1 LSLKRLLQP
10 HSIAVF
16 GGREARGVVRQCR
29 RMEFAG
35 DIWRVRP
42 SAGEVEGL
50 RCFRNVEEL
59 PAGPDA
65 SFIGVNRHTTVDIV
79 RSLSQKGAGG
89 AVCYASGFKEVSD
102 GEDLNDALIESA
114 AAMPILGPNCYGV
127 INYLDG
133 ALLWP
138 DQHGG
143 RRVDRGVALLTQSSN
158 IGINLTMQ
166 ARGLPLAYLIALG
179 NQAQTDLATV
189 LETLV
194 EDDRVSAIGLYIEG
208 FPDVRELEKVMGR
221 ARERRIP
228 VVAVKS
234 GVSAQGANI
243 TRSHTASMAGSDE
256 AANALLKRLGIA
268 RVQDLDTLV
277 ESLKLLHVHGPLKGN
292 RLCSM
297 SCSGGEASLMA
308 DTAIGRDVVFPEL
321 TSAQHDSVRATVH
334 DLVSVSNPLDYH
346 TFAWNKEEDL
356 FGTYSAMLACGFDL
370 SMLVLDFPREDRCN
384 LETWDPAVNA
394 ITRAVDK
401 TQAPTAVVA
410 SLSESLPEKIATD
423 LIGMG
428 VAPLCGI
435 RQALDAAQAASQI
448 GAAWRRPL
456 FEKALP
462 GPGPHLEQPVENL
475 DEAHAK
481 HEIESFGVG
490 VPRGER
496 VASLDA
502 LKNAAESLTYPL
514 VLKACDAALLH
525 KSDAGAVMV
534 GIGDFDELVLGAETL
549 FSRYPSLLVEEMIT
563 DAVCELIVGVRQ
575 DPVIGP
581 WMMIGGGGIYAELMG
596 DTRVTL
602 LPSRDDEFAT
612 MIGSLKIH
620 PLLNGYRGSEAG
632 DVPALLATL
641 QSVSEFVMKRRE
653 SLVELEINPL
663 LVRPEGKGV
672 CAVDAVLQ
680 YARAS

>member
-1 LSLKRLLQP
+1 M
-10 HSIAVF
+10 F
-16 GGREARGVVRQCR
+16 GGREAREVVRQCR

-35 DIWRVRP
+35 AIWPVHP

-50 RCFRNVEEL
+50 RCFKSVEEL
-59 PAGPDA
+59 PSSPDA

-79 RSLSQKGAGG
+79 RSLSQSGAGG

-102 GEDLNDALIESA
+102 GQSLHDALIESA
-114 AAMPILGPNCYGV
+114 GAMPILGPNCYGV

-221 ARERRIP
+221 ARERRVP

-234 GVSAQGANI
+234 GVSTQGANI

-321 TSAQHDSVRATVH
+321 TSEQHDSVRATVH

-384 LETWDPAVNA
+384 LETWGPAVNA
-394 ITRAVDK
+394 ISRAVDK

-410 SLSESLPEKIATD
+410 SLPESLPEKIATD
-423 LIGMG
+423 LVSMG

-435 RQALDAAQAASQI
+435 RQALDAAQAAYQI

-462 GPGPHLEQPVENL
+462 GPGSHLEQPVENL

-481 HEIESFGVG
+481 REIESFGVG

-496 VASLDA
+496 VASVDA

-514 VLKACDAALLH
+514 VLKACDTALLH
-525 KSDAGAVMV
+525 KSEAGAVMV
-534 GIGDFDELVLGAETL
+534 GVGDFDELVAGATSL
-549 FSRYPSLLVEEMIT
+549 FGRYPSLLVEEMIT
-563 DAVCELIVGVRQ
+563 DTVCELIVGVRQ

-581 WMMIGGGGIYAELMG
+581 WMMIGSGGIYAELMG

-612 MIGSLKIH
+612 MISSLKIH

-641 QSVSEFVMKRRE
+641 QRVADFAMEKRE

-663 LVRPEGKGV
+663 LVRPKGKGV

>member
-1 LSLKRLLQP
+1 MSLKRLLQP

-16 GGREARGVVRQCR
+16 GGREAREVVRQCR

-35 DIWRVRP
+35 DIWPVHP
-42 SAGEVEGL
+42 SAGEVEGY
-50 RCFRNVEEL
+50 RCFSSVEEL
-59 PAGPDA
+59 PSSPDA
-65 SFIGVNRHTTVDIV
+65 SFIGVNRRTTVDIV

-114 AAMPILGPNCYGV
+114 GGMPILGPNCYGV

-321 TSAQHDSVRATVH
+321 TSEQHDSVRATVH

-410 SLSESLPEKIATD
+410 SLPESLPEKIATD

-481 HEIESFGVG
+481 GEIESFGVG

-496 VASLDA
+496 VASIDA
-502 LKNAAESLTYPL
+502 LKNAAQSLTYPL

-534 GIGDFDELVLGAETL
+534 GIEDFDGLVAGAETL
-549 FSRYPSLLVEEMIT
+549 FSRYPSLLVEEMVT
-563 DAVCELIVGVRQ
+563 DTVCELIVGVRQ

-581 WMMIGGGGIYAELMG
+581 WMMIGSGGIYAELLG

-602 LPSRDDEFAT
+602 LPARDDEFAT
-612 MIGSLKIH
+612 MISSLKIH

-641 QSVSEFVMKRRE
+641 QSVSDFVMKRRE

-663 LVRPEGKGV
+663 LVRPKGKGV

>member
-1 LSLKRLLQP
+1 
-10 HSIAVF
+10 
-16 GGREARGVVRQCR
+16 
-29 RMEFAG
+29 MEFAG
-35 DIWRVRP
+35 DIWPVHP
-42 SAGEVEGL
+42 TAAEVEGL
-50 RCFRNVEEL
+50 RCFKSVEEL
-59 PAGPDA
+59 PSSPDA
-65 SFIGVNRHTTVDIV
+65 SFIGVNRHITVDIV
-79 RSLSQKGAGG
+79 RSLSQRGAGG
-89 AVCYASGFKEVSD
+89 AVCYASGFKEVPD
-102 GEDLNDALIESA
+102 GQSLHDALIESA
-114 AAMPILGPNCYGV
+114 GAMPILGPNCYGV

-143 RRVDRGVALLTQSSN
+143 RRVDRGAALLTQSSN

-234 GVSAQGANI
+234 GVSTQGANI

-321 TSAQHDSVRATVH
+321 TSEQHDSVRATVH

-370 SMLVLDFPREDRCN
+370 SMLVLDFPREDRCS
-384 LETWDPAVNA
+384 LETWGPAVNA
-394 ITRAVDK
+394 ISRAVDK

-410 SLSESLPEKIATD
+410 SLPESLPEKIATD
-423 LIGMG
+423 LVSMG

-462 GPGPHLEQPVENL
+462 GPGSHLEQPVENL

-481 HEIESFGVG
+481 REIESFGVG

-496 VASLDA
+496 VASVDA

-514 VLKACDAALLH
+514 VLKACDTALLH
-525 KSDAGAVMV
+525 KSEAGAVMV
-534 GIGDFDELVLGAETL
+534 GIGDFDELVAGATSL
-549 FSRYPSLLVEEMIT
+549 FGRYPSLLVEEMIT
-563 DAVCELIVGVRQ
+563 DTVCELIVGVRQ

-581 WMMIGGGGIYAELMG
+581 WMMIGSGGIYAELMG
-596 DTRVTL
+596 DARVTL

-612 MIGSLKIH
+612 MISSLKIH

-641 QSVSEFVMKRRE
+641 QRVADFVMERRE
-653 SLVELEINPL
+653 SLMELEINPL
-663 LVRPEGKGV
+663 LVRPKGKGV

>member
-1 LSLKRLLQP
+1 
-10 HSIAVF
+10 
-16 GGREARGVVRQCR
+16 
-29 RMEFAG
+29 MEFSGA
-35 DIWRVRP
+35 IWPVHP

-50 RCFRNVEEL
+50 RCFKSVEEL
-59 PAGPDA
+59 PSSPDA

-79 RSLSQKGAGG
+79 RSLSQRGAGG

-102 GEDLNDALIESA
+102 GQGLNDALIESA
-114 AAMPILGPNCYGV
+114 GGMPILGPNCYGV

-194 EDDRVSAIGLYIEG
+194 EDDRVSAIGMYIEG
-208 FPDVRELEKVMGR
+208 FPDVLELEKVMGR
-221 ARERRIP
+221 ACERRIP

-234 GVSAQGANI
+234 GVSIQGANI

-321 TSAQHDSVRATVH
+321 TSEQHDSVRATVH

-356 FGTYSAMLACGFDL
+356 FGTYSAMLACSFDL

-384 LETWDPAVNA
+384 LETWGPAVNA
-394 ITRAVDK
+394 ISRAVDK

-410 SLSESLPEKIATD
+410 SLPESLPEKIATD
-423 LIGMG
+423 LVSMG

-456 FEKALP
+456 FEKTLP
-462 GPGPHLEQPVENL
+462 GPGSNLEQSVENL

-481 HEIESFGVG
+481 REIESFGVG

-496 VASLDA
+496 VASVDA
-502 LKNAAESLTYPL
+502 LRNAVESLTYPL
-514 VLKACDAALLH
+514 VLKACDTALLH
-525 KSDAGAVMV
+525 KSEAGAVMV
-534 GIGDFDELVLGAETL
+534 GIGDYDELVAGATSL
-549 FSRYPSLLVEEMIT
+549 FARYPSLLVEEMIT
-563 DAVCELIVGVRQ
+563 DTVCELIVGVRQ

-581 WMMIGGGGIYAELMG
+581 WMMIGSGGIYAELMG

-612 MIGSLKIH
+612 MISSLKIH

-641 QSVSEFVMKRRE
+641 QRVADFVMEKRE
-653 SLVELEINPL
+653 SLVEFEINPL
-663 LVRPEGKGV
+663 LVRPKGKGV

>member
-1 LSLKRLLQP
+1 MSLKRLLQP

-16 GGREARGVVRQCR
+16 GGREAREVVRQCR

-35 DIWRVRP
+35 DIWPVHP
-42 SAGEVEGL
+42 SAGEVEGY
-50 RCFRNVEEL
+50 RCFSSVEEL
-59 PAGPDA
+59 PSSPDA
-65 SFIGVNRHTTVDIV
+65 SFIGVNRRTTVDIV

-102 GEDLNDALIESA
+102 GEDLNDVLIESA
-114 AAMPILGPNCYGV
+114 GGMPILGPNCYGV

-321 TSAQHDSVRATVH
+321 TSEQHDSVRATVH

-410 SLSESLPEKIATD
+410 SLPESLPEKIATD

-496 VASLDA
+496 VASIDA
-502 LKNAAESLTYPL
+502 LKNAAQSLTYPL

-534 GIGDFDELVLGAETL
+534 GIEDFDGLVAGAETL

-563 DAVCELIVGVRQ
+563 DTVCELIVGVRQ

-581 WMMIGGGGIYAELMG
+581 WMMIGSGGIYAELLG

-602 LPSRDDEFAT
+602 LPARDDEFAT
-612 MIGSLKIH
+612 MISSLKIH

-641 QSVSEFVMKRRE
+641 QSVSDFVMKRRE

-663 LVRPEGKGV
+663 LVRPKGKGV

>member
-1 LSLKRLLQP
+1 MSLKRLLQP

-16 GGREARGVVRQCR
+16 GGREAREVVRQCR

-35 DIWRVRP
+35 DIWPVHP
-42 SAGEVEGL
+42 SAGEVEGY
-50 RCFRNVEEL
+50 RCFSSVEEL
-59 PAGPDA
+59 PSSPDA
-65 SFIGVNRHTTVDIV
+65 SFIGVNRRTTVDIV

-114 AAMPILGPNCYGV
+114 GGMPILGPNCYGV

-321 TSAQHDSVRATVH
+321 TSEQHDSVRATVH

-410 SLSESLPEKIATD
+410 SLPESLPEKIATD

-481 HEIESFGVG
+481 SEIESFGVG

-496 VASLDA
+496 VASIDA
-502 LKNAAESLTYPL
+502 LKNAAQSLTYPL

-534 GIGDFDELVLGAETL
+534 GIEDFDGLVAGAETL
-549 FSRYPSLLVEEMIT
+549 FSRYPSLLVEEMVT
-563 DAVCELIVGVRQ
+563 DTVCELIVGVRQ

-581 WMMIGGGGIYAELMG
+581 WMMIGSGGIYAELLG

-602 LPSRDDEFAT
+602 LPARDDEFET
-612 MIGSLKIH
+612 MINSLKIH
-620 PLLNGYRGSEAG
+620 PLLNGYRGSETG

-641 QSVSEFVMKRRE
+641 QSVSDFVMKRRE

-663 LVRPEGKGV
+663 LVRPKGKGV

>member
-1 LSLKRLLQP
+1 M
-10 HSIAVF
+10 F
-16 GGREARGVVRQCR
+16 GGREAREVVRQCR

-35 DIWRVRP
+35 AIWPVHP

-50 RCFRNVEEL
+50 RCFKSVEEL
-59 PAGPDA
+59 PSSPDA
-65 SFIGVNRHTTVDIV
+65 SFIGVNRHITVDIV
-79 RSLSQKGAGG
+79 RSLSQRGAGG
-89 AVCYASGFKEVSD
+89 AVCYASGFKEVPD
-102 GEDLNDALIESA
+102 GQSLHDALIESA
-114 AAMPILGPNCYGV
+114 GAMPILGPNCYGV

-143 RRVDRGVALLTQSSN
+143 RRVDRGAALLTQSSN

-234 GVSAQGANI
+234 GVSTQGANI

-321 TSAQHDSVRATVH
+321 TSEQHDSVRATVH

-384 LETWDPAVNA
+384 LETWGPAVNA
-394 ITRAVDK
+394 ISRAVDK

-410 SLSESLPEKIATD
+410 SLPESLPEKIATD
-423 LIGMG
+423 LVSMG

-435 RQALDAAQAASQI
+435 RQALDAAEAASQI
-448 GAAWRRPL
+448 GVAWRRPL

-462 GPGPHLEQPVENL
+462 GPGSHLEQPVENL
-475 DEAHAK
+475 AEAHAK
-481 HEIESFGVG
+481 LEIESFGVG

-496 VASLDA
+496 VASVDA

-514 VLKACDAALLH
+514 VLKACDTALLH
-525 KSDAGAVMV
+525 KSEAGAVML
-534 GIGDFDELVLGAETL
+534 GIGDFDELVAGATSL
-549 FSRYPSLLVEEMIT
+549 FARYPSLLVEEMIT
-563 DAVCELIVGVRQ
+563 DTVCELIVGVRQ

-581 WMMIGGGGIYAELMG
+581 WMMIGSGGIYAELMG

-612 MIGSLKIH
+612 MISSLKIH

-641 QSVSEFVMKRRE
+641 QRVADFVMERRE

-663 LVRPEGKGV
+663 LVRPKGKGV

>member
-1 LSLKRLLQP
+1 
-10 HSIAVF
+10 
-16 GGREARGVVRQCR
+16 
-29 RMEFAG
+29 MEFSGA
-35 DIWRVRP
+35 IWPVHP

-50 RCFRNVEEL
+50 RCFKSVEEL
-59 PAGPDA
+59 PSSPDA

-79 RSLSQKGAGG
+79 RSLSQRGAGG

-102 GEDLNDALIESA
+102 GQGLNDALIESA
-114 AAMPILGPNCYGV
+114 GGMPILGPNCYGV

-194 EDDRVSAIGLYIEG
+194 EDDRVSAIGMYIEG
-208 FPDVRELEKVMGR
+208 FPDVLELEKVMGR
-221 ARERRIP
+221 ACERRIP

-234 GVSAQGANI
+234 GVSIQGANI

-321 TSAQHDSVRATVH
+321 TSEQHDSVRATVH

-384 LETWDPAVNA
+384 LETWGPAVNA
-394 ITRAVDK
+394 ISRAVDK

-410 SLSESLPEKIATD
+410 SLPESLPEKIATD
-423 LIGMG
+423 LVSMG

-456 FEKALP
+456 FEKTLP
-462 GPGPHLEQPVENL
+462 GPGSHLEQPVENL

-481 HEIESFGVG
+481 REIESFGVG

-496 VASLDA
+496 VASVDA
-502 LKNAAESLTYPL
+502 LRNAVESLTYPL
-514 VLKACDAALLH
+514 VLKACDTALLH
-525 KSDAGAVMV
+525 KSEAGAVMV
-534 GIGDFDELVLGAETL
+534 GIGDYDELVAGATSL
-549 FSRYPSLLVEEMIT
+549 FARYPSLLVEEMIT
-563 DAVCELIVGVRQ
+563 DTVCELIVGVRQ

-581 WMMIGGGGIYAELMG
+581 WMMIGSGGIYAELMG

-612 MIGSLKIH
+612 MISSLKIH

-641 QSVSEFVMKRRE
+641 QRVADFVMEKRE
-653 SLVELEINPL
+653 SLVEFEINPL
-663 LVRPEGKGV
+663 LVRPKGKGV

>member
-1 LSLKRLLQP
+1 
-10 HSIAVF
+10 
-16 GGREARGVVRQCR
+16 
-29 RMEFAG
+29 MEFAG
-35 DIWRVRP
+35 DIWPVHP
-42 SAGEVEGL
+42 SAGEVEGY
-50 RCFRNVEEL
+50 RCFSSVEEL
-59 PAGPDA
+59 PSSPDA
-65 SFIGVNRHTTVDIV
+65 SFIGVNRRTTVDIV

-114 AAMPILGPNCYGV
+114 GGMPILGPNCYGV

-321 TSAQHDSVRATVH
+321 TSEQHDSVRATVH

-410 SLSESLPEKIATD
+410 SLPESLPEKIATD

-481 HEIESFGVG
+481 GEIESFGVG

-496 VASLDA
+496 VASIDA
-502 LKNAAESLTYPL
+502 LKNAAQSLTYPL

-534 GIGDFDELVLGAETL
+534 GIEDFDGLVAGAETL

-563 DAVCELIVGVRQ
+563 DTVCELIVGVRH

-581 WMMIGGGGIYAELMG
+581 WMMIGSGGIYAELLG

-602 LPSRDDEFAT
+602 LPARDDEFAT
-612 MIGSLKIH
+612 MISSLKIH

-641 QSVSEFVMKRRE
+641 QSVSDFVMKRRE

-663 LVRPEGKGV
+663 LVRPKGKGV

>member
-1 LSLKRLLQP
+1 
-10 HSIAVF
+10 
-16 GGREARGVVRQCR
+16 
-29 RMEFAG
+29 
-35 DIWRVRP
+35 
-42 SAGEVEGL
+42 
-50 RCFRNVEEL
+50 
-59 PAGPDA
+59 
-65 SFIGVNRHTTVDIV
+65 
-79 RSLSQKGAGG
+79 
-89 AVCYASGFKEVSD
+89 
-102 GEDLNDALIESA
+102 
-114 AAMPILGPNCYGV
+114 
-127 INYLDG
+127 
-133 ALLWP
+133 
-138 DQHGG
+138 
-143 RRVDRGVALLTQSSN
+143 
-158 IGINLTMQ
+158 MQ

-189 LETLV
+189 LNTLV

-208 FPDVRELEKVMGR
+208 FPDVRELEKVMGG

-277 ESLKLLHVHGPLKGN
+277 ESLKLLHVHGPLRGN

-308 DTAIGRDVVFPEL
+308 DTAIGRDVIFPEL
-321 TSAQHDSVRATVH
+321 TSEQHDSVRATVH

-394 ITRAVDK
+394 ITRAVEK
-401 TQAPTAVVA
+401 TQAPTAIVA
-410 SLSESLPEKIATD
+410 SLPESLPEEIATD
-423 LIGMG
+423 LVGMG

-435 RQALDAAQAASQI
+435 RQALDAAQAAFQI

-456 FEKALP
+456 FEQALP

-481 HEIESFGVG
+481 GEIESFGVG

-502 LKNAAESLTYPL
+502 LKNVAESLTYPL
-514 VLKACDAALLH
+514 VLKACDAALLQ
-525 KSDAGAVMV
+525 KSEAGAVMV
-534 GIGDFDELVLGAETL
+534 GMNDFGELIAGATSL
-549 FSRYPSLLVEEMIT
+549 FVRYPSLLVEEMIT

-581 WMMIGGGGIYAELMG
+581 WMMIGSGGIYAELLG

-602 LPSRDDEFAT
+602 LPARDDEFET
-612 MIGSLKIH
+612 MIGYKVH
-620 PLLNGYRGSEAG
+620 PLLNGYRGSESG

-641 QSVSEFVMKRRE
+641 QGVSDFVMKRRE

-663 LVRPEGKGV
+663 LVRPKGKGV

>member
-1 LSLKRLLQP
+1 MSLKRLLQP

-16 GGREARGVVRQCR
+16 GGREAREVVRQCR

-35 DIWRVRP
+35 DIWPVHP
-42 SAGEVEGL
+42 SAGEVEGY
-50 RCFRNVEEL
+50 RCFSSVEEL
-59 PAGPDA
+59 PSSPDA
-65 SFIGVNRHTTVDIV
+65 SFIGVNRRTTVDIV

-114 AAMPILGPNCYGV
+114 GGMPILGPNCYGV

-321 TSAQHDSVRATVH
+321 TSEQHDSVRATVH

-410 SLSESLPEKIATD
+410 SLPESLPEKIATD
-423 LIGMG
+423 LVGMG

-481 HEIESFGVG
+481 GEIESFGVG

-496 VASLDA
+496 VASIDA
-502 LKNAAESLTYPL
+502 LKNAAQSLTYPL

-534 GIGDFDELVLGAETL
+534 GIEDFDGLVAGAETL
-549 FSRYPSLLVEEMIT
+549 FSRYPSLLVEEMVT
-563 DAVCELIVGVRQ
+563 DTVCELIVGVRQ

-581 WMMIGGGGIYAELMG
+581 WMMIGSGGIYAELLG

-602 LPSRDDEFAT
+602 LPARDDEFET
-612 MIGSLKIH
+612 MINSLKIH

-641 QSVSEFVMKRRE
+641 QSVSDFVMKRRE

-663 LVRPEGKGV
+663 LVRPKDKGV

-680 YARAS
+680 FARAS

>member
-1 LSLKRLLQP
+1 MPALSLKRLLQP
-10 HSIAVF
+10 DSIAVF
-16 GGREARGVVRQCR
+16 GGREAREVVRQCR

-35 DIWRVRP
+35 DIWPVHP
-42 SAGEVEGL
+42 TAAEVEGL
-50 RCFRNVEEL
+50 RCFKSVEEL
-59 PAGPDA
+59 PSSPDA
-65 SFIGVNRHTTVDIV
+65 SFIGVNRHITVDIV
-79 RSLSQKGAGG
+79 RSLSQRGAGG
-89 AVCYASGFKEVSD
+89 AVCYASGFKEVPD
-102 GEDLNDALIESA
+102 GQSLHDALIESA
-114 AAMPILGPNCYGV
+114 GAMPILGPNCYGV

-221 ARERRIP
+221 ACERRIP

-234 GVSAQGANI
+234 GVSTQGANI

-321 TSAQHDSVRATVH
+321 TSEQHDSVRATVH

-370 SMLVLDFPREDRCN
+370 SMLV
-384 LETWDPAVNA
+384 
-394 ITRAVDK
+394 
-401 TQAPTAVVA
+401 
-410 SLSESLPEKIATD
+410 
-423 LIGMG
+423 
-428 VAPLCGI
+428 
-435 RQALDAAQAASQI
+435 
-448 GAAWRRPL
+448 
-456 FEKALP
+456 
-462 GPGPHLEQPVENL
+462 
-475 DEAHAK
+475 
-481 HEIESFGVG
+481 
-490 VPRGER
+490 
-496 VASLDA
+496 
-502 LKNAAESLTYPL
+502 
-514 VLKACDAALLH
+514 
-525 KSDAGAVMV
+525 
-534 GIGDFDELVLGAETL
+534 
-549 FSRYPSLLVEEMIT
+549 
-563 DAVCELIVGVRQ
+563 
-575 DPVIGP
+575 
-581 WMMIGGGGIYAELMG
+581 
-596 DTRVTL
+596 
-602 LPSRDDEFAT
+602 
-612 MIGSLKIH
+612 
-620 PLLNGYRGSEAG
+620 
-632 DVPALLATL
+632 
-641 QSVSEFVMKRRE
+641 
-653 SLVELEINPL
+653 
-663 LVRPEGKGV
+663 
-672 CAVDAVLQ
+672 
-680 YARAS
+680 